1 MRRIACMSER
11 QKICLMIPFSLY
23 ICYSIYCDLL
33 LYFAPRALPFPP
45 EINHQNAKQRREKFL
60 GPDLWSIATITFN
73 AATPNVVELND
84 HFGLGDFD
92 MLTSSHGRRARGNFG
107 LQSDT
112 TTGPNGL
119 SLFPDAERPVDPN
132 NPLDKKVQKP
142 HSLPKGC
149 DWDSW
154 QTTVHP
160 TCNNVHTM
168 PMLDLVL
175 EDSVQ
180 APGLPSFFFGGSRLT
195 GIYRS
200 PDESLLAYKT
210 LRPEM
215 IFGER
220 EHQKAMVEAI
230 AYEQYSPAAVGIFDQ
245 CAVSFV
251 TEFADGGVLPEHI
264 ERVATRQCDTDEIR
278 SCQTECMS
286 GPDTNECRGDADC
299 EKSCLFECCYGRAG
313 LNLTSTLAS
322 NTVSAGDL
330 RLAIDLTSIVVKLHE
345 HHSTPLI
352 HRDLDPANVIFVDGR
367 AKVIDFN
374 EGRLIPHRLNE
385 SDGKISASAMPAPVP
400 CYPKGI
406 PVGDNIDDKPLEIIE
421 QDVVNEKVDVY
432 QLGALF
438 FYILTR
444 GARVYH
450 CENPKG
456 TCTWGDRH
464 ENSIP
469 DEQGK
474 SHLLR
479 ISSFIQ
485 NAFAA

>member
-1 MRRIACMSER
+1 MTHTI
-11 QKICLMIPFSLY
+11 
-23 ICYSIYCDLL
+23 LL
-33 LYFAPRALPFPP
+33 ARGNNHYVRRALT
-45 EINHQNAKQRREKFL
+45 L
-60 GPDLWSIATITFN
+60 GDIMTITFN
-73 AATPNVVELND
+73 SATPKVVELSD
-84 HFGLGDFD
+84 QFGLPGSDLSSAVAAAAAAGRKVRGDFD
-92 MLTSSHGRRARGNFG
+92 V
-107 LQSDT
+107 QSDT

-119 SLFPDAERPVDPN
+119 CLFPDAEPPVDPN

-142 HSLPKGC
+142 HSLPKNC

-175 EDSVQ
+175 DDSVR

-210 LRPEM
+210 LRPDM

-230 AYEQYSPAAVGIFDQ
+230 AYEQYSPAAVGIFEQ

-264 ERVATRQCDTDEIR
+264 ERTAARQCDADKIW
-278 SCQTECMS
+278 SCETSCIS
-286 GPDTNECRGDADC
+286 GQEASGCDGNADC
-299 EKSCLFECCYGRAG
+299 KKSCLYECCYGRG
-313 LNLTSTLAS
+313 EEKVNSTLPRDTIS
-322 NTVSAGDL
+322 SDDL

-352 HRDLDPANVIFVDGR
+352 HRDLDPANVVFVNGQ

-374 EGRLIPHRLNE
+374 EGRLIPHLLNE
-385 SDGKISASAMPAPVP
+385 KEGNVSSSAMPAPAP

-421 QDVVNEKVDVY
+421 RDTVTEKTDVY

-444 GARVYH
+444 GARAYH

-456 TCTWGDRH
+456 RCTWGDRH

-469 DEQGK
+469 DEQGNLHVLLLQN
-474 SHLLR
+474 SHGSIL
-479 ISSFIQ
+479 IT
-485 NAFAA
+485 